1 MLDGLR
7 KAKVYVQDKYAGI
20 LMETEEG
27 YAYIYD
33 DEYIA
38 NKSSVSISLTM
49 PVSKKEYTS
58 NVLFPFFDGLIP
70 EGWLLE
76 IVCHNWK
83 LSMNDRFGL
92 LLATCRDCVG
102 DVYLVSEVE

>member
-1 MLDGLR
+1 MLEILR
-7 KAKVYVQDKYAGI
+7 KARVYVQDKYAGL
-20 LMETEEG
+20 LMETVDG
-27 YAYIYD
+27 YSFVYD

-38 NKSSVSISLTM
+38 DESAVSVSLTM
-49 PVSKKEYTS
+49 PVSRKKYNS
-58 NVLFPFFDGLIP
+58 KVLFPFFDGLIP

-76 IVCHNWK
+76 IVIHNWK

-102 DVYLVSEVE
+102 DVHLIPEVE